1 MSRLSIKIKS
11 KQSKI
16 KLPKNLLDSQ
26 FHLFPPI
33 RTIDNGIG
41 SDLVCMGEQPLHIV
55 PLFKY
60 IVGEDVSKKGGV
72 EFYVPHWINLSYYR
86 MDHGF
91 LSTFHPRIRVPDIV
105 PVKVSLF
112 RGPFPRFTKHRLS
125 RSGNFLRYH
134 LLHTVLHES

>member
-1 MSRLSIKIKS
+1 MTPLNRNTFTPLALSC
-11 KQSKI
+11 
-16 KLPKNLLDSQ
+16 
-26 FHLFPPI
+26 PPP
-33 RTIDNGIG
+33 RTIDNGVG

-60 IVGEDVSKKGGV
+60 IVTEAAGARKKPEV

-105 PVKVSLF
+105 PIKVRVIYQDVAKKLVMIKMKYVSW
-112 RGPFPRFTKHRLS
+112 FTI
-125 RSGNFLRYH
+125 GIIFFLRQFH
-134 LLHTVLHES
+134 MHR